1 MDGVV
6 THTQLAMKAVPYR
19 TNFYRV
25 LGEPTDEVLI
35 ELDLWLT
42 GLEKILSRMELV
54 YVEGQYGS
62 IDGKP

>member
-1 MDGVV
+1 
-6 THTQLAMKAVPYR
+6 MKAVPYR
-19 TNFYRV
+19 SNFYRV
-25 LGEPTDEVLI
+25 LGEPTDEVMI

-54 YVEGQYGS
+54 YIEGQYGS